1 MSLVSNR
8 DRLKEELG
16 YLNQIVSEEKNKIR
30 HLEKELNDSEE
41 HNQMN
46 NLEKRW
52 NNQQQTNQVQ
62 IFHGFHKITSVL
74 GNGRIHFKSY
84 YWYEWSSTAMS
95 SVSIGIQSSDS
106 RPAQKPNPEAQQ
118 RILIFKMFLAF
129 YFSMSTSNMT
139 QPLFLYK

>member
-1 MSLVSNR
+1 MLVMMSLVSNR

-52 NNQQQTNQVQ
+52 NNQQQTNQVRCKAAS
-62 IFHGFHKITSVL
+62 FRL
-74 GNGRIHFKSY
+74 
-84 YWYEWSSTAMS
+84 
-95 SVSIGIQSSDS
+95 
-106 RPAQKPNPEAQQ
+106 KP
-118 RILIFKMFLAF
+118 IDFV
-129 YFSMSTSNMT
+129 
-139 QPLFLYK
+139 

>member
-1 MSLVSNR
+1 MKRKKFSVSTIFKVLKLKKMSLVSNR

-52 NNQQQTNQVQ
+52 NNQQQTNQV
-62 IFHGFHKITSVL
+62 
-74 GNGRIHFKSY
+74 
-84 YWYEWSSTAMS
+84 
-95 SVSIGIQSSDS
+95 
-106 RPAQKPNPEAQQ
+106 
-118 RILIFKMFLAF
+118 
-129 YFSMSTSNMT
+129 
-139 QPLFLYK
+139 

>member
-1 MSLVSNR
+1 MTRINIHLDIEKIEQDLEEFKDISGLEERENEKKEILSKSTNILRVRHVIMMNLVSNR

-52 NNQQQTNQVQ
+52 NNQQQTNQV
-62 IFHGFHKITSVL
+62 L
-74 GNGRIHFKSY
+74 
-84 YWYEWSSTAMS
+84 
-95 SVSIGIQSSDS
+95 
-106 RPAQKPNPEAQQ
+106 
-118 RILIFKMFLAF
+118 
-129 YFSMSTSNMT
+129 
-139 QPLFLYK
+139 

>member
-16 YLNQIVSEEKNKIR
+16 FLNQIVTEEKNKIR

-52 NNQQQTNQVQ
+52 NNQQQTNQVL
-62 IFHGFHKITSVL
+62 ILKCF
-74 GNGRIHFKSY
+74 
-84 YWYEWSSTAMS
+84 M
-95 SVSIGIQSSDS
+95 VSQ
-106 RPAQKPNPEAQQ
+106 
-118 RILIFKMFLAF
+118 
-129 YFSMSTSNMT
+129 
-139 QPLFLYK
+139 